1 MINQQLV
8 SAALLN
14 AFPFL
19 CILAFWCFKRLEHWL
34 PSKQQATL
42 AVFVQQAVTMV
53 EQLYGASG
61 PIEKKNL
68 AIQATIE
75 LFRAF
80 HLPIPPL
87 SALNTAIEATVYAV
101 HQSSQTL
108 TAQPV
113 VATPKTAQML
123 QTPQVLQTLQRPQE
137 PAPDMDATA
146 QMAAVRPQFRPVT
159 LKGNNGNAAQ

>member
-34 PSKQQATL
+34 PGKQQATL
-42 AVFVQQAVTMV
+42 AVFVKQAVTMV
-53 EQLYGASG
+53 EQLYGGSG
-61 PIEKKNL
+61 PLEKKNL
-68 AIQATIE
+68 AMQATIE

-101 HQSSQTL
+101 HQSSQAL
-108 TAQPV
+108 TAQPA
-113 VATPKTAQML
+113 VATPKAA
-123 QTPQVLQTLQRPQE
+123 QTPQQAQE
-137 PAPDMDATA
+137 PAPDMGATA
-146 QMAAVRPQFRPVT
+146 QMAAVRPQFRPMT